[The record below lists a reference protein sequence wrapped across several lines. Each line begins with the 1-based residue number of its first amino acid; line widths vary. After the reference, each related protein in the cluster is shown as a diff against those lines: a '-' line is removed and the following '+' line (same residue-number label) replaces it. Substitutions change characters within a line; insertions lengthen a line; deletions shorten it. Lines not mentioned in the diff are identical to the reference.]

1 MSLVQDRRISHFHE
15 AARLG
20 SVRAAADFLNVAPS
34 AVSRQITQLEHELG
48 MPLLERHRRGVKP
61 TEAGERV
68 LEYYRQR
75 LAQQEVLL
83 ESLQSL
89 KGLQSGSLV
98 LAIGEGFIEG
108 LAGPLSRFSARYP
121 GIELKVN
128 LCGTNEVIRQVV
140 EDEAHLGL
148 VFHPTRDP
156 KIRTHVSRPQ
166 PVCAVVNPQHAL
178 AQQFGAQEGSRRA
191 AGEAA
196 PLSLAALAG
205 HSLALPEVSFG
216 IRQIVA
222 QAEHQAGVMLSPT
235 LTCNALA
242 MLKQFALHGGVTLL
256 PEFVVSEEVA
266 AGRLC
271 RIPLQEAQFVT
282 PHVQLISRL
291 GRQLSDGASRLSSLL
306 QQDMT
311 AFSPLEGGS
320 VGQSR

>member
-1 MSLVQDRRISHFHE
+1 MSLVQERRTRHFHE

-34 AVSRQITQLEHELG
+34 AVSRQISQLEQELG

-68 LEYYRQR
+68 LEYYRER

-108 LAGPLSRFSARYP
+108 LAGPLSRFSARHP

-166 PVCAVVNPQHAL
+166 PVCAVVNPEHPL
-178 AQQFGAQEGSRRA
+178 ARQTQDPRE
-191 AGEAA
+191 
-196 PLSLAALAG
+196 PLTLAALEG
-205 HSLALPEVSFG
+205 HALALPEVSFG

-242 MLKQFALHGGVTLL
+242 MLKQFALQGGVTLL
-256 PEFVVSEEVA
+256 PDFVVAEEVD

-291 GRQLSDGASRLSSLL
+291 GRQLSGGANRLLGLL
-306 QQDMT
+306 QQDMA
-311 AFSPLEGGS
+311 AFNPP
-320 VGQSR
+320 

>member
-1 MSLVQDRRISHFHE
+1 MSLVQERRIRHFHE

-34 AVSRQITQLEHELG
+34 AVSRQISQLEHELG

-68 LEYYRQR
+68 LEYYRER

-108 LAGPLSRFSARYP
+108 LAGPLSRFSARHP

-156 KIRTHVSRPQ
+156 KIRTHASRPQ
-166 PVCAVVNPQHAL
+166 PVCAVVNPEHPL
-178 AQQFGAQEGSRRA
+178 ARQTQDPRK
-191 AGEAA
+191 
-196 PLSLAALAG
+196 PLTLAALEG
-205 HSLALPEVSFG
+205 HALALPEVSFG

-222 QAEHQAGVMLSPT
+222 QAEYQAGVMLSPT

-242 MLKQFALHGGVTLL
+242 MLKQFALQGGVTLL
-256 PEFVVSEEVA
+256 PDFVVAEEVD

-291 GRQLSDGASRLSSLL
+291 GRQLSVGANRLLGLL
-306 QQDMT
+306 REDMA
-311 AFSPLEGGS
+311 AFNPP
-320 VGQSR
+320 

>member
-1 MSLVQDRRISHFHE
+1 M
-15 AARLG
+15 
-20 SVRAAADFLNVAPS
+20 
-34 AVSRQITQLEHELG
+34 
-48 MPLLERHRRGVKP
+48 
-61 TEAGERV
+61 
-68 LEYYRQR
+68 
-75 LAQQEVLL
+75 
-83 ESLQSL
+83 

-140 EDEAHLGL
+140 EDDAHLGL

-178 AQQFGAQEGSRRA
+178 ARQFGGQRFGAQEGSRRA
-191 AGEAA
+191 AGKLE
-196 PLSLAALAG
+196 PLSLATLAS

-311 AFSPLEGGS
+311 AFSPSEGGS